1 MKKNLPVLISLILSI
16 FIGVFFYNFNLDGRS
31 NIIDAQVN
39 EESQILP
46 QKILKINEEA
56 KTISKIYVSGKLLG
70 VVSDD
75 SYFDGLLD
83 KEYNEKYVEKFP
95 NTRLDIGQDVYKTTE
110 LSYHTYEN
118 IDDNIFNY
126 IKDKNLFTLETTAI
140 EFSNRDGVYAVIYVS
155 DLGIFD
161 EALDRYL
168 QFFVE
173 EASLRLLQN
182 KQSTPIISGYGSRAT
197 GLEILE
203 NISNK
208 KAIQLLIILRLQLM
222 KF

>member
-1 MKKNLPVLISLILSI
+1 M
-16 FIGVFFYNFNLDGRS
+16 
-31 NIIDAQVN
+31 
-39 EESQILP
+39 
-46 QKILKINEEA
+46 KINEEA

-161 EALDRYL
+161 EALDKYL
-168 QFFVE
+168 QF
-173 EASLRLLQN
+173 LWR
-182 KQSTPIISGYGSRAT
+182 KHH
-197 GLEILE
+197 
-203 NISNK
+203 
-208 KAIQLLIILRLQLM
+208 
-222 KF
+222 